1 MSTPCIGIFLPSMS
15 RAGEVPGDVVA
26 AARQAEDLG
35 FESVW
40 VIDQLVA
47 GTQMDFFDSTMVLSA
62 AAAVTERVKLGFGVL
77 VLPLHPVVWVA
88 KQIAALQH
96 LSGDRVILGV
106 GVGEDRHPGSW
117 GAAGIPRRERG
128 RLTDAALRA
137 LPDLISGRMSQGPD
151 GSEFRLGPGATVPPI
166 VVGGISEAA
175 LARAA
180 GADGWFGVP
189 LPPVEMARLRGRLA
203 ELAAARG
210 RATPTI
216 TGLVMAAV
224 TGDPGVTD
232 RGAVVQ
238 AVADPA
244 GMWGFPYEAA
254 EAMVVSGPPAAIAEH
269 LAALGEA
276 GVQRVAVTPAAGT
289 WSRQAELLAEAARM
303 LG

>member
-1 MSTPCIGIFLPSMS
+1 MSAPNIGIFLPSMTP
-15 RAGEVPGDVVA
+15 AGVLPGDVAA

-47 GTQMDFFDSTMVLSA
+47 GTKMDFLDSTMVLAA
-62 AAAVTERVKLGFGVL
+62 AAAVTERVKLGFGVM
-77 VLPLHPVVWVA
+77 VLPLRPVVWVA
-88 KQIAALQH
+88 KQIASLQH

-117 GAAGIPRRERG
+117 GAAGVPRRERG

-137 LPDLISGRMSQGPD
+137 LPDLIAGRVSQGPD
-151 GSEFRLGPGATVPPI
+151 GSEFRLLPGATVPSI

-175 LARAA
+175 LVRAA

-189 LPPVEMARLRGRLA
+189 LPAAEMARLRNRLA

-210 RATPTI
+210 RPTPTI
-216 TGLVMAAV
+216 TALVMAAI
-224 TGDPGVTD
+224 TGDPAVLD
-232 RGAVVQ
+232 RSAVVDE
-238 AVADPA
+238 VADPA
-244 GMWGFPYEAA
+244 GMWGFPHEAA
-254 EAMVVSGPPAAIAEH
+254 DAMVVTGPPAAIAEH
-269 LAALGEA
+269 LAALSQA
-276 GVQRVAVTPAAGT
+276 GVGRVAVTAIGT
-289 WSRQAELLAEAARM
+289 WSCQAELLAEAVRM

>member
-1 MSTPCIGIFLPSMS
+1 MSAPNIGIFLPSMTP
-15 RAGEVPGDVVA
+15 AGVLPGDVAA

-47 GTQMDFFDSTMVLSA
+47 GTKMDFLDSTMVLAA
-62 AAAVTERVKLGFGVL
+62 AAAVTQRVNLGFGVM
-77 VLPLHPVVWVA
+77 VLPLRPVVWVA
-88 KQIAALQH
+88 KQIASLQH

-117 GAAGIPRRERG
+117 GAAGVPRRERG
-128 RLTDAALRA
+128 RLTDAALRG
-137 LPDLISGRMSQGPD
+137 LPDLIAGRVSQGPA
-151 GSEFRLGPGATVPPI
+151 GSEFQLTPGATVPPI

-180 GADGWFGVP
+180 SADGWFGVP
-189 LPPVEMARLRGRLA
+189 LPPAEMARLRNRLA

-210 RATPTI
+210 RPTPTV
-216 TGLVMAAV
+216 TALVMAAI
-224 TGDPGVTD
+224 TGDPAVLD
-232 RGAVVQ
+232 RSAVVA

-254 EAMVVSGPPAAIAEH
+254 DAMVVTGPPAAIAEH
-269 LAALGEA
+269 LAALGDS
-276 GVQRVAVTPAAGT
+276 GVERVAVTAVGT

-303 LG
+303 LD